1 MREASGV
8 PMLPDGL
15 PCDNR
20 DMRRPASHEKRRH
33 WTPRAAIAGAT
44 VALSLGL
51 GACQT
56 VSGPLVDPGMVGMG
70 CEQAQ
75 AFAFSGET
83 SLAAIGLEEFVG
95 GPDAQRIGMVWVT
108 ADAVNMNGP
117 GPMPAGMEPMFDR
130 MVCVQWPDGSGMSTS
145 VPPGWEP
152 PGDAT
157 AALTEEAAGP
167 PLTLIGLIVAAAL
180 ILGVSYI
187 AFREERR

>member
-56 VSGPLVDPGMVGMG
+56 VSGPLDDLGMVGMG

-83 SLAAIGLEEFVG
+83 SLAAIGLGEVVG

-108 ADAVNMNGP
+108 ADAVNINGP
-117 GPMPAGMEPMFDR
+117 GPMPADMEQMVDR
-130 MVCVQWPDGSGMSTS
+130 MICVQWPDGSGMSTS

-180 ILGVSYI
+180 IIGVSFL
-187 AFREERR
+187 AFREERH